1 MRRMRPRFRLSVP
14 MTPAEVVARLEEQL
28 NRPDCPCDGAVAA
41 NHQVVELR
49 VLERDRHFWSPA
61 LSVTVA
67 EDGDGRGSVVHGLV
81 GPGPNV
87 WTLFAMTYMGLLTL
101 LMFVGIF
108 GLVQW
113 SLGLHAWG
121 LYGVPA
127 LILAL
132 VLMYGLS
139 RIGQRLAAP
148 QTFVLRDFL
157 ESAIGAPG
165 IERSVTGRNPDRE
178 SPAPRRGV
186 EYDS

>member
-1 MRRMRPRFRLSVP
+1 
-14 MTPAEVVARLEEQL
+14 
-28 NRPDCPCDGAVAA
+28 
-41 NHQVVELR
+41 VVELR

-81 GPGPNV
+81 GPSPNV

-101 LMFVGIF
+101 LMFDSIF

-113 SLGLHAWG
+113 WLGLHAWG

-132 VLMYGLS
+132 VLMYSLS

-148 QTFVLRDFL
+148 QTILLRGFL

-165 IERSVTGRNPDRE
+165 A
-178 SPAPRRGV
+178 SPAATPVTRAPHRDEV
-186 EYDS
+186 